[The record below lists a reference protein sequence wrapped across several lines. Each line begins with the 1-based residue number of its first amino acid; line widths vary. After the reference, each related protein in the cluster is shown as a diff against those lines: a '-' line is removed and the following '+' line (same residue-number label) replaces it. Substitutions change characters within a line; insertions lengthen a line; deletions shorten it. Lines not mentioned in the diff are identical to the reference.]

1 MDRRNR
7 LLLVA
12 HPDFKIRIRLVVAHH
27 GNRHGV
33 RITRIQITRH
43 LDIVNVGILA
53 LRGIVNDRKQL
64 HAARYDRRSRII
76 DIAARLPS
84 VREDHD
90 APRAALRDHREAS
103 GYRLLDICCRL
114 IRCRK
119 NSGIVLLPRHEL
131 LHHRLLAK
139 GHDSILI
146 AFWHLTDFICEV
158 RIHIGQIRL
167 VARRCIDQKNRGV

>member
-1 MDRRNR
+1 MHRRNR

-12 HPDFKIRIRLVVAHH
+12 HPDLQIRIRLVVAHH
-27 GNRHGV
+27 GDRHGV
-33 RITRIQITRH
+33 RIARIQVTRH

-64 HAARYDRRSRII
+64 HAARYDRRSRTI

-90 APRAALRDHREAS
+90 APRAAFRDHREAS
-103 GYRLLDICCRL
+103 GHRLLDIRCRL

-119 NSGIVLLPRHEL
+119 NSGIMFLPRHEL

-146 AFWHLTDFICEV
+146 AFRHLLNCIRDV
-158 RIHIGQIRL
+158 GIHIGQVRL